1 MKKTF
6 KLIASVMAIAILTS
20 CGTAVVPPE
29 FKANPDQLAV
39 VGGVIET
46 DITGTFPVKK
56 FGKKAV
62 VTVTPVLVYEGG
74 EVAGKS
80 VTFVGEKAKEN
91 GATVYYKEGG
101 KFQAKASFD
110 YIPEMGKNPSAAKV
124 VFRYNAKNG
133 KKTVQIP
140 DQVIIEGLNTTSHLA
155 VAEDVKPQVTADKFQ
170 RIIQE
175 VQEADIKFLIQ
186 QTNLR
191 NSELKSQELKDL
203 HAAIKD
209 ADTTANKAINK
220 LEVAGYASPD
230 GKEDLNA
237 KLADARQAKTE
248 KYLQKQLKK
257 AKVNAAIESN
267 VTAED
272 WAGFQAAME
281 ASNIQD
287 KELVLRVLS
296 MYTDP
301 EEREAQIKNLSVVF
315 KTIAEEVLPELRRS
329 RLILTTDLIGKSDEE
344 IATLAKNDPAALNV
358 EELLYAATLTNDLG
372 EKAAI
377 YKKAVA
383 QFGNDYRTHNNL
395 GIVCFAQGNVAEAR
409 RCYAKALQLE
419 PNNADINYNA
429 GVAAMAEND
438 LAKAEEYLGKA
449 AGTQGDLNTAMGT
462 LYTMKGNYAAAKN
475 AYGNTVSNNAAVQ
488 QILNEDYAGARQ
500 TLSKVANPNATTAYL
515 LAVVSARTNAR
526 EAVYE
531 NLKVAIQRDAN
542 LKAKAQHDVEFA
554 KYHTDETFQAIVK

>member
-6 KLIASVMAIAILTS
+6 KFFASLMAIAILTS
-20 CGTAVVPPE
+20 CGTAVQPTE
-29 FKANPDQLAV
+29 FKVNPNPLTVIGDV
-39 VGGVIET
+39 VEAE
-46 DITGTFPVKK
+46 ITGTFPVKK

-62 VTVTPVLVYEGG
+62 LTVTPVLKYEGG
-74 EVAGKS
+74 EVVGKS
-80 VTFVGEKAKEN
+80 VTYVGEKAKEN
-91 GATVYYKEGG
+91 GTTVSYKEGG
-101 KFQAKASFD
+101 KFKLNASFN
-110 YIPEMGKNPSAAKV
+110 YVPAMAKSELV
-124 VFRYNAKNG
+124 LRFTAKNG
-133 KKTVQIP
+133 NKVVEIP
-140 DQVIIEGLNTTSHLA
+140 ETKVADGVISTAKLA

-191 NSELKSQELKDL
+191 NSELKTQEMKDL
-203 HAAIKD
+203 HAAIKA

-230 GKEDLNA
+230 GEQGLNE
-237 KLADARQAKTE
+237 KLADARQAKAQ

-257 AKVNAAIESN
+257 AKVDATIESN

-315 KTIAEEVLPELRRS
+315 KTIADEILPELRRS

-344 IATLAKNDPAALNV
+344 IAVLAKNDPAALSV
-358 EELLYAATLTNDLG
+358 EELLYAATLTNDLS
-372 EKAAI
+372 EKVNI

-383 QFGNDYRTHNNL
+383 QYGNDYRTHNNL
-395 GIVCFAQGNVAEAR
+395 GMVYFSQGNVTEAR
-409 RCYAKALQLE
+409 RCYAKALQLA
-419 PNNADINYNA
+419 PNNADVNYNA
-429 GVAAMAEND
+429 GIAAMAEND
-438 LAKAEEYLGKA
+438 LTKAEEHLGKS
-449 AGTQGDLNTAMGT
+449 AGTQGDLNAAMGT
-462 LYTMKGNYAAAKN
+462 LYTMKGDYNAAKN
-475 AYGNTVSNNAAVQ
+475 AYGNKASNNAAVQ
-488 QILNEDYAGARQ
+488 HILNEDYAAARQ
-500 TLSKVANPNATTAYL
+500 TLTKVENPNATTAYL
-515 LAVVSARTNAR
+515 LAVVGARTNAR
-526 EAVYE
+526 DAVYE
-531 NLKVAIQRDAN
+531 NLAVAIQRDAN
-542 LKAKAQHDVEFA
+542 FKVKAQNDIEFA
-554 KYHTDETFQAIVK
+554 KYQADEKFQSIVK

>member
-6 KLIASVMAIAILTS
+6 KLFASVMAIAILTS
-20 CGTAVVPPE
+20 CGTAVQPTE
-29 FKANPDQLAV
+29 FKVNPNPLTV
-39 VGGVIET
+39 VGNVVEA

-62 VTVTPVLVYEGG
+62 LTVTPVLKFNGT
-74 EVAGKS
+74 EVVGKS
-80 VTFVGEKAKEN
+80 VTYVGEKAKEN
-91 GATVYYKEGG
+91 GTTVSYKEGG
-101 KFQAKASFD
+101 SFKLKASFD
-110 YIPEMGKNPSAAKV
+110 YVPEMEKSELV
-124 VFRYNAKNG
+124 LRFTAKNG
-133 KKTVQIP
+133 NKVVEIP
-140 DQVIIEGLNTTSHLA
+140 DTKVADGVVSTAKLA
-155 VAEDVKPQVTADKFQ
+155 IAEDVKPQVTADKFQ

-191 NSELKSQELKDL
+191 NSELKSQEMKDL

-220 LEVAGYASPD
+220 IEVAGYASPD
-230 GKEDLNA
+230 GEQDLNA
-237 KLADARQAKTE
+237 KLANARQTKSE

-257 AKVNAAIESN
+257 AKVEATIESN

-296 MYTDP
+296 MYSDP

-315 KTIAEEVLPELRRS
+315 KTIAEEILPELRRS

-344 IATLAKNDPAALNV
+344 IATLAKNDAAALNV
-358 EELLYAATLTNDLG
+358 EELLYAATLTNDLN
-372 EKAAI
+372 EKVDI

-383 QFGNDYRTHNNL
+383 LFGNDYRTHNNL
-395 GIVCFAQGNVAEAR
+395 GMVYFTQGNVAEAR

-419 PNNADINYNA
+419 PNNADVNYNA

-438 LAKAEEYLGKA
+438 LAKAEAYLGKA
-449 AGTQGDLNTAMGT
+449 AGTQGDLNAAMGT
-462 LYTMKGNYAAAKN
+462 LYTMKGDYAAAKN
-475 AYGNTVSNNAAVQ
+475 AYGSKASNNAAVQ

-500 TLSKVANPNATTAYL
+500 TLAKVANPNATTAYL

-531 NLKVAIQRDAN
+531 NLKVAIQRDTN
-542 LKAKAQHDVEFA
+542 LKAKAQNDIEFA
-554 KYHTDETFQAIVK
+554 KYHAEEAFQAIVK

>member
-6 KLIASVMAIAILTS
+6 KFFASLMAIAILTS
-20 CGTAVVPPE
+20 CGTAVQPTE
-29 FKANPDQLAV
+29 FKVNPNPLTVIGDV
-39 VGGVIET
+39 VEAE
-46 DITGTFPVKK
+46 ITGTFPVKK

-62 VTVTPVLVYEGG
+62 LTVTPVLKYEGG
-74 EVAGKS
+74 EVVGKS
-80 VTFVGEKAKEN
+80 VTYVGEKAKEN
-91 GATVYYKEGG
+91 GTTVSYKEGG
-101 KFQAKASFD
+101 KFKLNASFN
-110 YIPEMGKNPSAAKV
+110 YVPAMAKSELV
-124 VFRYNAKNG
+124 LRFTAKNG
-133 KKTVQIP
+133 NKVVEIP
-140 DQVIIEGLNTTSHLA
+140 ETKVADGVISTAKLA

-191 NSELKSQELKDL
+191 NSELKTQEMKDL
-203 HAAIKD
+203 HAAIKA

-230 GKEDLNA
+230 GEQGLNE
-237 KLADARQAKTE
+237 KLADARQAKAQ

-257 AKVNAAIESN
+257 AKVDATIESN

-315 KTIAEEVLPELRRS
+315 KTIADEILPELRRS

-344 IATLAKNDPAALNV
+344 IAVLAKNDPAALSV
-358 EELLYAATLTNDLG
+358 EELLYAATLTNDLS
-372 EKAAI
+372 EKVNI

-383 QFGNDYRTHNNL
+383 QYGNDYRTHNNL
-395 GIVCFAQGNVAEAR
+395 GMVYFSQGNVAEAR
-409 RCYAKALQLE
+409 RCYAKALQLA
-419 PNNADINYNA
+419 PNNADVNYNA
-429 GVAAMAEND
+429 GIAAMAEND
-438 LAKAEEYLGKA
+438 LTKAEEHLGKS
-449 AGTQGDLNTAMGT
+449 AGTQGDLNAAMGT
-462 LYTMKGNYAAAKN
+462 LYTMKGDYNAAKN
-475 AYGNTVSNNAAVQ
+475 AYGNKASNNAAVQ
-488 QILNEDYAGARQ
+488 HILNEDYAAARQ
-500 TLSKVANPNATTAYL
+500 TLTKVENPNATTAYL
-515 LAVVSARTNAR
+515 LAVVGARTNAR
-526 EAVYE
+526 DAVYE
-531 NLKVAIQRDAN
+531 NLAVAIQRDAN
-542 LKAKAQHDVEFA
+542 FKVKAQNDIEFA
-554 KYHTDETFQAIVK
+554 KYQVDEKFQSIVK

>member
-29 FKANPDQLAV
+29 FKANPKQLSV

-56 FGKKAV
+56 FGKKAT

-91 GATVYYKEGG
+91 GTTVYYKEGG

-110 YIPEMGKNPSAAKV
+110 YIPEMGKNPSAVKV

-191 NSELKSQELKDL
+191 NSELKSQEMKDL

-237 KLADARQAKTE
+237 KLADARQAKAE

-377 YKKAVA
+377 YKKAIA

-409 RCYAKALQLE
+409 RCYAKALHLE
-419 PNNADINYNA
+419 PNNADVNYNA

-449 AGTQGDLNTAMGT
+449 AGTQGDLNAAMGT